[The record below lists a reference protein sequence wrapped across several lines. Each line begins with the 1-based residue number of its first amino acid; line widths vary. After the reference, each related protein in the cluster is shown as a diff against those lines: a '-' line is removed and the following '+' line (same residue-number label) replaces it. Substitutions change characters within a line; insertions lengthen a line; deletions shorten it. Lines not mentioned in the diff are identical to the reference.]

1 MLCMAGASVL
11 NSCSDDDSTPSGNP
25 DMPESGNALIC
36 NGVVREIKS
45 AVYTVETPGN
55 GRCFGSGLRLY
66 DLSFADGRACGCG
79 WHADRRRCREDH
91 RQTTFR
97 SRRSYGCRQRNR
109 LWGDRRELLERRRS
123 LESGSLGR
131 VPLGPRRPHF
141 GRNRNRRKNADGRL
155 LRTVQEFRRCGGGR

>member
-1 MLCMAGASVL
+1 MFGRRFHSIRQPRYARKRECPDLQRCRAGNQIRRL
-11 NSCSDDDSTPSGNP
+11 HGRDS
-25 DMPESGNALIC
+25 
-36 NGVVREIKS
+36 RKRRK
-45 AVYTVETPGN
+45 

-123 LESGSLGR
+123 FESGSLGR

-155 LRTVQEFRRCGGGR
+155 LRTVQEFRRFGGGR